1 MCGRVL
7 KVKGINT
14 PEGLEAWRAHGK
26 CSVNFSCSSQ
36 GCSSKEM
43 ALGFEVPDKTP
54 EYLGACFSLDRL
66 MGLTQG
72 FLPFRV
78 PCSPSTDEEIGW
90 DEVAM
95 LEH

>member
-1 MCGRVL
+1 
-7 KVKGINT
+7 
-14 PEGLEAWRAHGK
+14 
-26 CSVNFSCSSQ
+26 
-36 GCSSKEM
+36 M